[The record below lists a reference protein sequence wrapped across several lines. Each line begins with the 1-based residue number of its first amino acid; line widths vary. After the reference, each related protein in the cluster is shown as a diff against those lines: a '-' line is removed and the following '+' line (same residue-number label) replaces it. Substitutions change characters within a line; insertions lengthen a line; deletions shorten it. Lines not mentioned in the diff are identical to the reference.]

1 MPCVG
6 LIGRGAPRRTGFG
19 APLSGK
25 RGSGVSWLGLLL
37 LLLAVGLSARG
48 ASAQD
53 AVASAEGSPAEGDQS
68 AKLEQAI
75 KHVEQLNY
83 TDARQLLF
91 DIVRSGNATAEQ
103 LAQGYFNLGLVEAA
117 LDNAVESTDSFYIA
131 LMLQPS
137 LLFPEGGSPKIRE
150 RLNEARSRVTEVGV
164 LEVRAVVAGGVLDVH
179 VDNDPL
185 QLVKRVEVLMTRS
198 GGEVGK
204 AALDKNAL
212 RAEVEPGL
220 KSIQVVLR
228 DETGN
233 QLKVLEVDPAGAK
246 PAAGAQPSEAA
257 QAPSVWTKWGL
268 WAGVAGALALGSTYF
283 IMESSDLAADID
295 AAEDEPEPDSAE
307 IARLED
313 NRDRVGLYGVVGFSL
328 AGAAA
333 LTAGTLLILGGAD
346 GGSDA
351 DKGASTEASLVPSLA
366 PGHVGARFSL
376 KF

>member
-6 LIGRGAPRRTGFG
+6 LNGPGAPRRAGLDT
-19 APLSGK
+19 PHRHRLQS
-25 RGSGVSWLGLLL
+25 RVSWLSSVLLVLAMGLGTRT
-37 LLLAVGLSARG
+37 AI
-48 ASAQD
+48 AQD
-53 AVASAEGSPAEGDQS
+53 APAAGDQS
-68 AKLEQAI
+68 AKLEQAV
-75 KHVEQLNY
+75 KQVEQLNY
-83 TDARQLLF
+83 PDARQLLF
-91 DIVRSGNATAEQ
+91 DVVRSGNATAEQ
-103 LAQGYFNLGLVEAA
+103 LAQGYFNLGVVEAA
-117 LDNAVESTDSFYIA
+117 LDNATESTDSFYVA

-164 LEVRAVVAGGVLDVH
+164 LEARASVAGGMLDVR

-185 QLVKRVEVLMTRS
+185 NLVKRIEVLMTRS
-198 GGEVGK
+198 TGEVGK
-204 AALDKNAL
+204 AASDEREL
-212 RAEVEPGL
+212 RAEVESGV

-233 QLKVLEVDPAGAK
+233 QLKVMEVDPAATQPATGAK
-246 PAAGAQPSEAA
+246 PNEAVT
-257 QAPSVWTKWGL
+257 APSVWTKWGL

-283 IMESSDLAADID
+283 IVESSDLAADID
-295 AAEDEPEPDSAE
+295 AAEDEPEPDTAE

-333 LTAGTLLILGGAD
+333 VTAGALLIMGGDDA
-346 GGSDA
+346 GAGDA

>member
-1 MPCVG
+1 VINRMACVG
-6 LIGRGAPRRTGFG
+6 LHGSGAPRACF
-19 APLSGK
+19 AAFSEGK
-25 RGSGVSWLGLLL
+25 RRSRAGWLGSVLLVL
-37 LLLAVGLSARG
+37 VMGLSARP
-48 ASAQD
+48 ASAQ
-53 AVASAEGSPAEGDQS
+53 EPAAAGDQS
-68 AKLEQAI
+68 AKLEQAV

-83 TDARQLLF
+83 PDARQLLF
-91 DIVRSGNATAEQ
+91 DVVQSGKATAEQ
-103 LAQGYFNLGLVEAA
+103 LAQAYFNLGVVEAA
-117 LDNAVESTDSFYIA
+117 LDNAVESTDSFYVA

-164 LEVRAVVAGGVLDVH
+164 LEVRAGVADGVLDVH

-185 QLVKRVEVLMTRS
+185 KLVKRVEVLMTRS
-198 GGEVGK
+198 EGEVGK
-204 AALDKNAL
+204 AALDKNEL
-212 RAEVEPGL
+212 RAEVDPGV

-228 DETGN
+228 DEVGN
-233 QLKVLEVDPAGAK
+233 QLKVLEVDPAAAK
-246 PAAGAQPSEAA
+246 APTGAQPIEAVTT
-257 QAPSVWTKWGL
+257 PSVWSKWGL

-295 AAEDEPEPDSAE
+295 AAEDEPEPDTAE

-333 LTAGTLLILGGAD
+333 LTAGALLILGGD
-346 GGSDA
+346 GAGDDA